1 MLWIRHDDDTKNMK
15 WVLGFLLVL
24 FFMAMAFLQ
33 FAAAAVIIFVAA
45 TVSLQLIYLRQAGK
59 KLVFQNDRLRKRV
72 LYEGESSWQLVFHN
86 DGLPIWGGHLKIW
99 FHNTVEPTEEQNA
112 SFGDVIELDLP
123 FTIGHKQTIEME
135 VPLTGKRRG
144 ISRITKMEVLIPHPF
159 GEASITLEY
168 QPRILHEQLVFPKL
182 QKYPFGYTPSRQK
195 PGQFNLKHSLFDD
208 AFQPIGTRDYVS
220 TDQFNQIHWKASV
233 RMQNYQTK
241 IFSQVANESML
252 FALNVSAHYGT
263 IRDLEERIEELASY
277 IENCFSAGVPYAV
290 AVNLRSAGKMPYL
303 YLSTGLGQKQR
314 QQALELLSVISKN
327 NATLPYNTMLGHL
340 DIHTELPNTTYLLI
354 DKPQEALRFITK
366 WSVQTELTILPSRQE
381 RELA

>member
-1 MLWIRHDDDTKNMK
+1 MLWIRHDEDAKNMK

-24 FFMAMAFLQ
+24 FIMAMAFLQ
-33 FAAAAVIIFVAA
+33 FAAAAAIIFVVAA
-45 TVSLQLIYLRQAGK
+45 VSLQLIYLRQAGK
-59 KLVFQNDRLRKRV
+59 KLVFQNERLRKRV

-86 DGLPIWGGHLKIW
+86 EGLPIWGGHLKIW
-99 FHNTVEPTEEQNA
+99 FHHTVEPIGRQNV

-123 FTIGHKQTIEME
+123 FTIGHKQTIEIE
-135 VPLTGKRRG
+135 VPLTGNRRG

-182 QKYPFGYTPSRQK
+182 QKYSFGYTPSPQK

-263 IRDLEERIEELASY
+263 IHDLEERIEELASY
-277 IENCFSAGVPYAV
+277 VENCFSAGIPYAV
-290 AVNLRSAGKMPYL
+290 AVNVRSAGKMPYL

-314 QQALELLSVISKN
+314 QQALELLSIISKN
-327 NATLPYNTMLGHL
+327 NATLPYSTMLGHL
-340 DIHTELPNTTYLLI
+340 DIHTELPYTTYLLT
-354 DKPQEALRFITK
+354 DKPKEALRFITK
-366 WSVQTELTILPSRQE
+366 WSMQTELTILPNRQE